1 MTSRKQSVLDAIRM
15 MQRGVQQPVVIV
27 RSEDDANDFDAIPNA
42 YLNDISYEGS
52 TDVVHEITEDGF
64 GPEFSYDDA
73 EDLAEWAANE
83 WTW

>member
-15 MQRGVQQPVVIV
+15 MERGVQQPVIV
-27 RSEDDANDFDAIPNA
+27 RSEDDPNDFDAIPSS

-52 TDVVHEITEDGF
+52 TDVVHEISEDGF

-73 EDLAEWAANE
+73 EELAEWAAKE
-83 WTW
+83 WPW